1 MFNEDDSA
9 QMILITGFAIG
20 ISIVFLTVMLNNV
33 IYSSNM
39 ASESS
44 IDTYRF
50 DLTNAIEMSSDAT
63 SDAYINAT
71 DNQSF
76 NSDIFNQYM
85 SDYVEKV
92 SNLYAYSG
100 VAISIKNSSLKDA
113 YLTDNGIKNGSTNWT
128 IVDNINTTDNFLLYL
143 SNNTG
148 VQGDQNNSF
157 KISAINQTDTLI
169 WSVELY
175 NESGDINVTVTNK
188 TGTITTDTKSDV
200 YQMDIINSSIDG
212 NSFSFNFD
220 ESINNDNYYLKI
232 DNGKYLIGQVVL
244 SGKLINNQNF
254 TVKRLKVT
262 RLNINM
268 SSNTKQVNA
277 TIPVT
282 LP

>member
-50 DLTNAIEMSSDAT
+50 DYSNAIKISSDAAE
-63 SDAYINAT
+63 DAFINAT

-85 SDYVEKV
+85 SSYVQRI

-100 VAISIKNSSLKDA
+100 LAVSVKNSSVEDA
-113 YLTDNGIKNGSTNWT
+113 YLTDNGIKNGNSNWT

-148 VQGDQNNSF
+148 AQGDQNNSF
-157 KISAINQTDTLI
+157 KISAINQSDTLI
-169 WSVELY
+169 WSIELY
-175 NESGDINVTVTNK
+175 NESGDINVTVTNR
-188 TGTITTDTKSDV
+188 TDTITTDTKSDI
-200 YQMDIINSSIDG
+200 YQMDIINNSIDG

-220 ESINNDNYYLKI
+220 ESINNDGYYLKI
-232 DNGKYLIGQVVL
+232 NNGRYLIGQVVL
-244 SGKLINNQNF
+244 SGKLINNQDF

-262 RLNINM
+262 RLYINM
-268 SSNTKQVNA
+268 SSNSKQVNA
-277 TIPVT
+277 TVPVT